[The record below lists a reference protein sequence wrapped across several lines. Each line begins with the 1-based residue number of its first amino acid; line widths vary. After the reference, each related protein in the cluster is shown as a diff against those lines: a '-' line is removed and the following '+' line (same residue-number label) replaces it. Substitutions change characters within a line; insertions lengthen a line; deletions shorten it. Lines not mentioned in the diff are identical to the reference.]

1 MIQVIRSLFGGFLMG
16 MADLVPGVSGGTI
29 ALVLG
34 IYERLIASIRAGS
47 SALGRLLKGDIVSF
61 RRHLGN
67 VEWVFLLPLLAGIL
81 TAVLSLSRV
90 IGHQLEVNPTIMA
103 AVFFGLV
110 LGSVV
115 IAIRMVKQPGPV
127 HLWVGLVIGVAV
139 FVLLGLGGETTVA
152 NPSLLVFFGSG
163 ALAICA
169 MILPGISGSLI
180 LVLIG
185 MYAAVLEAVNDRE
198 FLRVGVFAIG
208 TIVGLA
214 LFSQVLHWALRHHH
228 DVVLAGLIG
237 LMAGSLR
244 VVWPWPD
251 GVDSSA
257 LRGPEG
263 DLTQVLIAALVGF
276 VAVFIVTRLA
286 SAREEK
292 VSRQPQI
299 D

>member
-16 MADLVPGVSGGTI
+16 VADLVPGVSGGTI

-47 SALGRLLKGDIVSF
+47 SALGRLLKGDMVSF
-61 RRHLGN
+61 RRHLGD

-185 MYAAVLEAVNDRE
+185 MYSAVLEAVNDRE
-198 FLRVGVFAIG
+198 FLRVGVFTIG

-257 LRGPEG
+257 LGGPEG